1 MLRNVVAKFEE
12 SHQGLRAALP
22 EADLGLLA
30 AGAIV
35 FGLQKLVPA
44 YEESYKVWYPKLRK
58 PSWNPP
64 NWIFPAVWIPLKI
77 LQSAA
82 LWLVWK
88 SAGSDKASVAVPL
101 TIFGVHALLGNQ
113 WNVVFFGRH
122 DMPGSLKWMGAF
134 WLSVAATAYSFYS
147 VDPLAGLLIA
157 PTQVWVSVAAKL
169 NYDIV
174 RLNKDDEKRT

>member
-1 MLRNVVAKFEE
+1 MLHNFASAFES
-12 SHQGLRAALP
+12 SHQGLLAALP
-22 EADLGLLA
+22 EADLGLVA

-44 YEESYKVWYPKLRK
+44 YEESYKVC
-58 PSWNPP
+58 WNPP
-64 NWIFPAVWIPLKI
+64 SWVFPAVWIPLKI

-88 SAGSDKASVAVPL
+88 SAGADKASVAVPL

-122 DMPGSLKWMGAF
+122 DMQGSLKWMGAF

-147 VDPLAGLLIA
+147 VNPLAGLLVS
-157 PTQVWVSVAAKL
+157 PTQIWVTIAALL

-174 RLNKDDEKRT
+174 QLNKGDDKLM